1 MKLFNCWWVL
11 VVALVS
17 GCASIPHAMT
27 AAARKE
33 LAPTGTLRVGIVIAP
48 VAANPFFATKD
59 PATDQ
64 PRGVTVDLGAEL
76 AQKVGVPLELVAYA
90 AAAALLKDATSG
102 AWDVTFLPVDSER
115 EKVVDFGPAYFV
127 TESTYLVPAAS
138 TIRSIADVD
147 RPGVRVAARTKST
160 QAVHLSKSLKN
171 ATLLLP
177 GTVEEQLE
185 MLRSS
190 KADAIASARPVLVS
204 LAPDLPGARVLDG
217 SFASTSI
224 AVAVPKNRPAALA
237 YVSEFIETAK
247 TTGIVRRAFDNAGVK
262 DVMVAPAAG
271 R

>member
-1 MKLFNCWWVL
+1 MKLFKWWWVL

-17 GCASIPHAMT
+17 ACASIPDAMT

-33 LAPTGTLRVGIVIAP
+33 LAPTGKLRVGIVIAP

-59 PATDQ
+59 PATGQ

-76 AQKVGVPLELVAYA
+76 AQKLGVPLELVAYP
-90 AAAALLKDATSG
+90 AAAALLEGATSG
-102 AWDVTFLPVDSER
+102 AWDVTFLPVDRER

-127 TESTYLVPAAS
+127 TESTYLVPPGS
-138 TIRSIADVD
+138 TIRSIAEVD
-147 RPGVRVAARTKST
+147 RPGVRVAARAKST

-177 GTVEEQLE
+177 GTVEEHFE
-185 MLRSS
+185 MLRSA
-190 KADAIASARPVLVS
+190 KADAIASARPVLLS
-204 LAPDLPGARVLDG
+204 LAADLPGARVLDG
-217 SFASTSI
+217 SFVSTSI

-247 TTGIVRRAFDNAGVK
+247 ATGVVWRAFDNAGLK
-262 DVMVAPAAG
+262 DVMVAPAAA